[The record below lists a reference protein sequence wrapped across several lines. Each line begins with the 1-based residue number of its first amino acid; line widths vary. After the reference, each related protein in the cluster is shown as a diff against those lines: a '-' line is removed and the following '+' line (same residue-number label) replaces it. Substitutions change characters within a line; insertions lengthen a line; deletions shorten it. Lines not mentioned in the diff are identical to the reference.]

1 MNISLR
7 TTTNSILPSYSPSS
21 SSCAFEE
28 RMNRR
33 LDEIDDSEKIFVRQ
47 GKMMSSSC
55 SSDSLLRAKEVLAQA
70 RSQRRTSSSPSNSKR
85 RRNTS
90 YEPHAPA
97 ATTTSTRQQRKEKE
111 TAMLL
116 EEIMI
121 VKQKILTEMKNT
133 KTPNADRDSCIQS
146 FLQACDTFA
155 RAHEFNSTTENKD
168 RSARSS
174 ARREERK
181 TRVKFDLSRNEVF
194 LF

>member
-1 MNISLR
+1 
-7 TTTNSILPSYSPSS
+7 
-21 SSCAFEE
+21 
-28 RMNRR
+28 MNRR
-33 LDEIDDSEKIFVRQ
+33 LDEIDDNEKIFVRQ

-90 YEPHAPA
+90 YEPHAA

-133 KTPNADRDSCIQS
+133 KTLNADRDSCIQS
-146 FLQACDTFA
+146 FLQASDAFD
-155 RAHEFNSTTENKD
+155 RVQELNSTTENKD
-168 RSARSS
+168 RSACSS

-181 TRVKFDLSRNEVF
+181 TVVKFDLSRNEVF

>member
-7 TTTNSILPSYSPSS
+7 TTTNSLLPSYSAS

-28 RMNRR
+28 RMIRR
-33 LDEIDDSEKIFVRQ
+33 LNEIDDNEKIFVRQ
-47 GKMMSSSC
+47 EKMMSSSC
-55 SSDSLLRAKEVLAQA
+55 SSDSLLRAKEVHAQA

-90 YEPHAPA
+90 YEPHAA

-121 VKQKILTEMKNT
+121 VRQKILTGMKNT
-133 KTPNADRDSCIQS
+133 KTLNADRDSCIQS

-155 RAHEFNSTTENKD
+155 RVQELNSTKNTEKN
-168 RSARSS
+168 ACSS

-181 TRVKFDLSRNEVF
+181 TRVKFDLSKNEVF